1 MLICEPEDY
10 LLFRHLGETGV
21 PMVRH
26 LAWFREPNKKVISS
40 PSLSLALSFC
50 RSCFS
55 ALDSSYGFQPFSS
68 VVILRHRRF
77 HNNTDT
83 ALFLDA
89 PQSGP
94 TINPRNKYRP
104 SCTQKA
110 EVRDYT
116 YYVAILISLFGS
128 GKRGFSSLPTM
139 KKRTSQETPAPG
151 WLYPNYI
158 EITSSLSHPN
168 FP

>member
-26 LAWFREPNKKVISS
+26 LAWFKEPNKKVISL
-40 PSLSLALSFC
+40 SLSLSP

-68 VVILRHRRF
+68 VVILRYRRF

-110 EVRDYT
+110 EVREYT
-116 YYVAILISLFGS
+116 SNVSILIFIWQWETGLLFAAHYEKAYLS
-128 GKRGFSSLPTM
+128 GNS
-139 KKRTSQETPAPG
+139 RTRRARLAVSK
-151 WLYPNYI
+151 L
-158 EITSSLSHPN
+158 H
-168 FP
+168 